1 MKSLLFVLNPCAGQ
15 RKANRVLAEIIGIFN
30 RAEYRVITHVTASQ
44 GEAVQVVQQYAD
56 SVDLVICCGGDGT
69 LNETVAG
76 LLACGRDIPIGYIPA
91 GSTNDLASSLKLSSN
106 ILTAARDAIEGTPE
120 RFDVGSFQGRYFS
133 YVASFGAFT
142 KISYTTP
149 QNVKNAMG
157 HAAYVFSGIQEL
169 TQIKPKHLRFEL
181 DDGQVIEDDFLFG
194 AISNST
200 SIGGIL
206 SFPPDTVDL
215 QDGQFELLLIR
226 PPKDAGEMTEFLSA
240 VQKQTYRCAMVTLCK
255 ARTLHIT
262 APADMDWTL
271 DGEREP
277 GKASITVE
285 NHSRAVQI
293 IRREEKK

>member
-30 RAEYRVITHVTASQ
+30 RAAYQVITHVTASQ
-44 GEAVQVVQQYAD
+44 GQATQVVQQYAD

-91 GSTNDLASSLKLSSN
+91 GSTNDLASSLKLSSD